1 MNKITLDEIAE
12 HVSMS
17 KSHISKIFN
26 EGMGV
31 SISTYI
37 NRTRIER
44 SKRLLKSTTL
54 TIAEIAVL
62 TGFEDQSYYTKQF
75 KAETGLSPKEFR
87 KRAIP

>member
-37 NRTRIER
+37 NRTCIER